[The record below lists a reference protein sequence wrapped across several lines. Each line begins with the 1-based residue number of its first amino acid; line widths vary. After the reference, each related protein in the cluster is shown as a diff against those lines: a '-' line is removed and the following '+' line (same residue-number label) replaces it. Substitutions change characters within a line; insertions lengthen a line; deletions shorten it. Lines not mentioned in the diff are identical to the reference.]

1 MKRLHSIGALLA
13 AITGLLVVMLV
24 SVFALSTKAG
34 YERKQEADRVLS
46 AVHIEQNILAAKQH
60 IRTEWSTTNGAF
72 AAARDQDA
80 AIASPAARKRIAA
93 LHATSDGAIRL
104 VLAEIPARLAGGAT
118 AQFQRLAAGHTRYNA
133 AFRDMAPA
141 LQHPMTADARTALA
155 GWRATVIELTDAT
168 NKQADMIA
176 RDIVSE
182 DPAINDLI
190 AVNNLAWNA
199 VVEAG
204 KDRRAIAEAIADRPT
219 PSEDTLLKFAE
230 ATGGVNAFWAKIE
243 ETANLPGLPPEL
255 SASIRQAT
263 YVYFH
268 RFRAARGEIIA
279 TLARG
284 DGAQLSEREWL
295 RLSDPGLTSLA
306 AISKKALD
314 LTEAHAAEKASIAI
328 RNFTVAIALMLL
340 SIGLASFTAL
350 YVMWRFIRPLK
361 RITKTIKTVAG
372 GNLQEEIPFENR
384 DDEIG
389 EFARA
394 LRMFRDSAAAK
405 LRLETELLHNRA
417 AKETAEN
424 SSRLKS
430 EFLAN
435 MSHELRTPLNAII
448 GFSDVIGKEVFG
460 PGLPRYREY
469 AHDIGGAG
477 RHLLSLINDILDI
490 SKAEAGKL
498 ELRFEPTDLGELVQ
512 ECTQLMR
519 ERAAQQD
526 LRLSLSIAALPPLLI
541 DRLRI
546 KQVLLNLLSNAIKF
560 TPEGGA
566 VSIKADRDAVG
577 RVIVCVRDTGI
588 GIAEESIPL
597 AFEPFRQIDSTLSR
611 KYEGTG
617 LGLSLVK
624 TLVELH
630 QGEVRIESTPGEGT
644 AVFVTFP
651 AARALAIPEHKSA

>member
-1 MKRLHSIGALLA
+1 MKRFHSIGTLLS
-13 AITGLLVVMLV
+13 AITGVLVVMLV
-24 SVFALSTKAG
+24 SVFALSTKEA
-34 YERKQEADRVLS
+34 YERKQEADRLLA
-46 AVHIEQNILAAKQH
+46 AVQIEQAILAAKQH
-60 IRTEWSTTNGAF
+60 IRSEWSITNGAF
-72 AAARDQDA
+72 AVASENGA
-80 AIASPAARKRIAA
+80 AITGPATRNRIAA
-93 LHATSDGAIRL
+93 LHASTDGAIRS
-104 VLAEIPARLAGGAT
+104 VLEDIPKRLADGAT
-118 AQFQRLAAGHTRYNA
+118 AQFQRLAAAHARYNA
-133 AFRDMAPA
+133 AFQDVAPA
-141 LQHPMTADARTALA
+141 LQHPLDAQSKAALA
-155 GWRATVIELTDAT
+155 GWRKTVIELTDT
-168 NKQADMIA
+168 INKQADLIA

-182 DPAINDLI
+182 DPAVNDLI

-204 KDRRAIAEAIADRPT
+204 KDRRAIAEAIADRPAA
-219 PSEDTLLKFAE
+219 SEDMLLHFAE
-230 ATGGVNAFWAKIE
+230 ATGGVNAFWARIE
-243 ETANLPGLPPEL
+243 ETANLPSLPPEL
-255 SASIRQAT
+255 SASIRQAA
-263 YVYFH
+263 YVYFN

-284 DGAQLSEREWL
+284 EGARLSEREWL

-306 AISKKALD
+306 AISRKALD
-314 LTEAHAAEKASIAI
+314 LTEAHAAQKASIAI

-361 RITKTIKTVAG
+361 RITRTIKTVAG
-372 GNLQEEIPFENR
+372 GNFREEIPFENR

-394 LRMFRDSAAAK
+394 LRLFRDSAAEK
-405 LRLETELLHNRA
+405 LRLETELARNRA

-448 GFSDVIGKEVFG
+448 GFSDMIGKEVFG

-498 ELRFEPTDLGELVQ
+498 DLRFEPADLEELIQ
-512 ECTQLMR
+512 ECARLMR
-519 ERAAQQD
+519 ERATQQD
-526 LRLSLSIAALPPLLI
+526 LRLSISIAPLPALSI

-566 VSIKADRDAVG
+566 VSVKAVRGGAG
-577 RVIVCVRDTGI
+577 RVTICVRDTGI
-588 GIAEESIPL
+588 GIDKESIPQV
-597 AFEPFRQIDSTLSR
+597 FEPFRQIDSTLSR

-630 QGEVRIESTPGEGT
+630 GGDVRIESAPGKGT
-644 AVFVTFP
+644 AVFVTLP
-651 AARALAIPEHKSA
+651 TARAAAQNKSA

>member
-1 MKRLHSIGALLA
+1 M
-13 AITGLLVVMLV
+13 V
-24 SVFALSTKAG
+24 
-34 YERKQEADRVLS
+34 D
-46 AVHIEQNILAAKQH
+46 
-60 IRTEWSTTNGAF
+60 
-72 AAARDQDA
+72 
-80 AIASPAARKRIAA
+80 
-93 LHATSDGAIRL
+93 
-104 VLAEIPARLAGGAT
+104 
-118 AQFQRLAAGHTRYNA
+118 
-133 AFRDMAPA
+133 
-141 LQHPMTADARTALA
+141 
-155 GWRATVIELTDAT
+155 LTDAI
-168 NKQADMIA
+168 NKQADLIA

-190 AVNNLAWNA
+190 AVNSLAWNA

-204 KDRRAIAEAIADRPT
+204 KDRRVIADAIADRST
-219 PSEDTLLKFAE
+219 PSQDTLLKFAE
-230 ATGGVNAFWAKIE
+230 ATGGVNAFWAKMK
-243 ETANLPGLPPEL
+243 ETASLPGLPPEL
-255 SASIRQAT
+255 AASIRQAT
-263 YVYFH
+263 DVYFQ
-268 RFRAARGEIIA
+268 RFRAARGEVVA
-279 TLARG
+279 TLARDG
-284 DGAQLSEREWL
+284 GAQLSEREWL
-295 RLSDPGLTSLA
+295 RLSDPGLASLS
-306 AISKKALD
+306 AISKNALA
-314 LTEAHAAEKASIAI
+314 LTEGHAAKQASIAV
-328 RNFTVAIALMLL
+328 RNFTVAIALTLL

-350 YVMWRFIRPLK
+350 YVMWRFIWPLK
-361 RITKTIKTVAG
+361 RITTTIKTVAG
-372 GNLQEEIPFENR
+372 GNLREEIPFESR

-394 LRMFRDSAAAK
+394 LRLFRDSAAAK
-405 LRLETELLHNRA
+405 LRLETELVHNRA

-448 GFSDVIGKEVFG
+448 GFSEVIGKEVFG

-469 AHDIGGAG
+469 ADDIGGAG

-498 ELRFEPTDLGELVQ
+498 ELRFEPADLKELIQ

-519 ERAAQQD
+519 ERAARQD
-526 LRLSLSIAALPPLLI
+526 LHLSLSIAALPPLLI

-566 VSIKADRDAVG
+566 VSVEANRDAMG

-588 GIAEESIPL
+588 GIAEEAIPL

-624 TLVELH
+624 TLIELH
-630 QGEVRIESTPGEGT
+630 QGEVRIESEVGKGT
-644 AVFVTFP
+644 SVCVTLP
-651 AARALAIPEHKSA
+651 AARVIAVPEHKSA

>member
-1 MKRLHSIGALLA
+1 MKRFHSIGTLLS

-24 SVFALSTKAG
+24 SVFALSTKEA
-34 YERKQEADRVLS
+34 YERKQDADRLLS
-46 AVHIEQNILAAKQH
+46 AVHIEQNILAAKQN
-60 IRTEWSTTNGAF
+60 IRAEWSTTNGAF
-72 AAARDQDA
+72 AAAPDNGV
-80 AIASPAARKRIAA
+80 AIAGPAARARIAR
-93 LHATSDGAIRL
+93 LHASTDSAVRQ
-104 VLAEIPARLAGGAT
+104 VLEEIHSGLGGGGT
-118 AQFQRLAAGHTRYNA
+118 AQFQRLRTAHARYNA
-133 AFRDMAPA
+133 AFQALAPT
-141 LQHPMTADARTALA
+141 LQHPITAGSKTALA
-155 GWRATVIELTDAT
+155 NWRQTVIALTDAI
-168 NKQADMIA
+168 NKQADLIS

-182 DPAINDLI
+182 DPAVNDLI

-204 KDRRAIAEAIADRPT
+204 KDRRAIAEAIADRPP
-219 PSEDTLLKFAE
+219 PSKDTLLRFSE
-230 ATGGVNAFWAKIE
+230 ATGGVNAFWVRIE

-255 SASIRQAT
+255 AASIRQAA

-268 RFRAARGEIIA
+268 RFRDARAGIVA
-279 TLARG
+279 TLAQG
-284 DGAQLSEREWL
+284 GGAQLSEREWL

-306 AISKKALD
+306 AISKSALD
-314 LTEAHAAEKASIAI
+314 LTEAHAAKKASIAI
-328 RNFTVAIALMLL
+328 RNFAIAIALMLL

-361 RITKTIKTVAG
+361 RITQTIKTVAG
-372 GNLQEEIPFENR
+372 GNLRQEIPFESR

-394 LRMFRDSAAAK
+394 LRMFRDSAAEK
-405 LRLETELLHNRA
+405 LRLETELAHNRA

-448 GFSDVIGKEVFG
+448 GFSDIIAKETFG

-498 ELRFEPTDLGELVQ
+498 DLRFEPVDLGELIR
-512 ECTQLMR
+512 ECARLMH
-519 ERAAQQD
+519 ERAAQQG
-526 LRLSLSIAALPPLLI
+526 LRLSLSIGPLPMLLI

-546 KQVLLNLLSNAIKF
+546 KQVLLNLLSNAVKF
-560 TPEGGA
+560 TPQGGS
-566 VSIKADRDAVG
+566 VSIEADRDGAG
-577 RVIVCVRDTGI
+577 RIIVCVRDTGI
-588 GIAEESIPL
+588 GIAQEAVPL

-617 LGLSLVK
+617 LGLALVK
-624 TLVELH
+624 NLVELH
-630 QGEVRIESTPGEGT
+630 GGEVRIESTPGKGT

-651 AARALAIPEHKSA
+651 AARAIVAPQTRLA